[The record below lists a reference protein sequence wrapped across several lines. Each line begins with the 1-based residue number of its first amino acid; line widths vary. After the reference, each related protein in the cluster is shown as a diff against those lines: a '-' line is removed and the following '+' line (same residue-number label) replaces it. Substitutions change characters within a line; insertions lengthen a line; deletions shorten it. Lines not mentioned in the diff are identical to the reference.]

1 MIAPEGK
8 PENVDGENYYIR
20 DGVVV
25 VPKGAVFRTEHL
37 TFREPLG
44 LFSHPPNCSPALV
57 DALGLVGW
65 SARFQR

>member
-1 MIAPEGK
+1 VITPEGK

-25 VPKGAVFRTEHL
+25 VPKGAVIRTEHL
-37 TFREPLG
+37 TFRDLSDSFPIRQI
-44 LFSHPPNCSPALV
+44 CSPALV